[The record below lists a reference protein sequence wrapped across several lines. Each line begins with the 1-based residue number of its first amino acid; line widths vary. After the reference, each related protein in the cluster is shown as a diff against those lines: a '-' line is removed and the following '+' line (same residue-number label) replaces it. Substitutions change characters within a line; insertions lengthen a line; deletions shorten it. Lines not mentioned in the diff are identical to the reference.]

1 MKKQKIIWDNNAR
14 EIVITQEK
22 RINVGDAASTK
33 EVKQNL
39 EKELLDI
46 VRQVKRLKA
55 RAEEIK
61 GMLNEME
68 GAELTDP
75 APVLE
80 PDPIPV
86 QQKPKS

>member
-1 MKKQKIIWDNNAR
+1 MKKQKIMWDNNAR
-14 EIVITQEK
+14 EIVITQER
-22 RINVGDAASTK
+22 RINVGDAASIK

-61 GMLNEME
+61 AMLNEIE
-68 GAELTDP
+68 GAGSISP
-75 APVLE
+75 APELSQSSPAE
-80 PDPIPV
+80 
-86 QQKPKS
+86 

>member
-61 GMLNEME
+61 VMLNEME
-68 GAELTDP
+68 GAGPIDP

-86 QQKPKS
+86 FR

>member
-1 MKKQKIIWDNNAR
+1 MKKQKIMWDNNAR
-14 EIVITQEK
+14 EIVITQER
-22 RINVGDAASTK
+22 RINVGDAASIK

-61 GMLNEME
+61 AMLNEME
-68 GAELTDP
+68 GAGLTDP
-75 APVLE
+75 APELSQSSPAE
-80 PDPIPV
+80 
-86 QQKPKS
+86 